1 MTFKL
6 RTLSFFNNKGG
17 VGKTTLSTNV
27 AHYFATQ
34 GKRVLYVDCDPQC
47 NATQLMLTDKQCEE
61 IYGRPEDTD
70 EVLQRSLTKSVFS
83 IFIPLI
89 EGEPTIDSD
98 IHVVH
103 SERFKV
109 DVLPGHP
116 NLSQI
121 EDVMSEAWSNAL
133 SRKTGDFRRIHW
145 AGQLAT
151 AMEDANRYDV
161 IFFDVGPSLGP
172 FNRTV
177 LLGCD
182 AFVTPTATDL
192 FSYHAFGNLA
202 RWFEHWTTEYS
213 EIAEGNK
220 DSWSRITSDLSTK
233 TRALRLPGENGR
245 KLDYLGYT
253 TLEYVKRKSNGTA
266 QLVGAF
272 ERFRDRFADEATRIG
287 YALSVSQPD
296 YLLGYVPHMH
306 SMPAAAQD
314 GSSPIADL
322 GAKDGV
328 RGSQLNQRTSYVA
341 QINQVAENV
350 MKRFLETPQPL
361 PADNDLDTAISN
373 PFLTPARHREVL
385 EKSEAQRLS

>member
-1 MTFKL
+1 MNFKL

-27 AHYFATQ
+27 AHYFATH

-47 NATQLMLTDKQCEE
+47 NATQLMLTEKQCGE
-61 IYGRPEDTD
+61 IYGTAEDSH
-70 EVLQRSLTKSVFS
+70 EVLQKSVIKS
-83 IFIPLI
+83 VYSLFIPLI
-89 EGEPTIDSD
+89 EGEPTINSD

-103 SERFKV
+103 SKRFKV

-121 EDVMSEAWSNAL
+121 EDVMSESWSNAM

-151 AMEDANRYDV
+151 AMEDADKYDV

-202 RWFEHWTTEYS
+202 RWFEKWTTEYS
-213 EIAEGNK
+213 EIADGNK
-220 DSWSRITSDLSTK
+220 AAWSEITSNLESK
-233 TRALRLPGENGR
+233 TRPLRLPGENGR
-245 KLDYLGYT
+245 NLKYLGYT
-253 TLEYVKRKSNGTA
+253 TLEYVKKKADGKE

-272 ERFRDRFADEATRIG
+272 ERFRDKFADEASRIG
-287 YALSVSQPD
+287 IALSSTQSD
-296 YLLGYVPHMH
+296 YLLGHVPHMY
-306 SMPAAAQD
+306 SMPATAQD
-314 GSSPIADL
+314 GSAPIADL
-322 GAKDGV
+322 GSADGI
-328 RGSQLNQRTSYVA
+328 RGSQIKQRVGYSEHIDRVA
-341 QINQVAENV
+341 KNV
-350 MKRFLETPQPL
+350 MDRF
-361 PADNDLDTAISN
+361 
-373 PFLTPARHREVL
+373 VC
-385 EKSEAQRLS
+385 

>member
-1 MTFKL
+1 MNFKL

-27 AHYFATQ
+27 AHYFATH

-47 NATQLMLTDKQCEE
+47 NATQLMLTEKQCEE
-61 IYGRPEDTD
+61 IYGSSEDSY
-70 EVLQRSLTKSVFS
+70 EVLRKSVTKSVYS
-83 IFIPLI
+83 LFIPLI
-89 EGEPTIDSD
+89 EGEPVIDSD

-103 SERFKV
+103 SKRFKV

-121 EDVMSEAWSNAL
+121 EDVMSESWSNAM

-151 AMEDANRYDV
+151 AMEDADRYDV

-202 RWFEHWTTEYS
+202 RWFEKWTAEYS

-220 DSWSRITSDLSTK
+220 AAWSEISADISSK
-233 TRALRLPGENGR
+233 TRPLRLPGENGR
-245 KLDYLGYT
+245 NLEYLGYT
-253 TLEYVKRKSNGTA
+253 TLEYIKKTA
-266 QLVGAF
+266 RGEEQLVGAF
-272 ERFRDRFADEATRIG
+272 ERFRGKFADEANRIG
-287 YALSVSQPD
+287 TTLSSVQSD
-296 YLLGYVPHMH
+296 YLLGHIQHMY
-306 SMPAAAQD
+306 SMPASAQD
-314 GSSPIADL
+314 GSAPIADL
-322 GAKDGV
+322 GRQDGV
-328 RGSQLNQRTSYVA
+328 FGSQLGQRDKYVKH
-341 QINQVAENV
+341 INHVAKNV
-350 MKRFLETPQPL
+350 MDRF
-361 PADNDLDTAISN
+361 I
-373 PFLTPARHREVL
+373 R
-385 EKSEAQRLS
+385 